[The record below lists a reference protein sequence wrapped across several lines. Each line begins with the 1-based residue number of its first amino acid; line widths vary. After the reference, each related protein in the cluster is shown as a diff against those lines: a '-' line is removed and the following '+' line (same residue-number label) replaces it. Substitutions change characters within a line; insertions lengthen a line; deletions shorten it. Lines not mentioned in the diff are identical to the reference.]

1 MRTSLWDKVYSMPRR
16 RAVRFVV
23 AMAILAPVWNEKKMM
38 SNIYSFRRSVPQ
50 SLPPLW
56 MQHRRLFQHFVQ
68 QGCLPIGGV
77 TICKP
82 INFQSGFHTHVIPS
96 EYILN
101 QFVTSPVKKQPAGRE
116 APCLPLPAPQSLAQ
130 RTPRPWEARHPREA
144 PLASP
149 QESPKNWFDII
160 HLSSGHLQAWIEIWE
175 KLWSC
180 KQFLQVGIGW
190 GHQEV
195 KVPQGGL
202 CSRPLNIL
210 LLWMGS
216 I

>member
-23 AMAILAPVWNEKKMM
+23 AMAILAPVWNETKMM
-38 SNIYSFRRSVPQ
+38 SNTFSFRRSVPQ

-68 QGCLPIGGV
+68 QGCSPKCGV
-77 TICKP
+77 TIQKR
-82 INFQSGFHTHVIPS
+82 VIFKCNPNWIYLLS
-96 EYILN
+96 IC
-101 QFVTSPVKKQPAGRE
+101 TSPVKKQPAGRE
-116 APCLPLPAPQSLAQ
+116 APCLLLPAPQSLAQ
-130 RTPRPWEARHPREA
+130 QTPRPWEARHPREA
-144 PLASP
+144 PLESP
-149 QESPKNWFDII
+149 QESPKNCFDII
-160 HLSSGHLQAWIEIWE
+160 HLSSGHLQAWIEMWE

-195 KVPQGGL
+195 KVSQGGL